1 MEKKIC
7 KICDAEKEIS
17 LFPKHCNTCRVCF
30 NKQSRE
36 RSKMVTND
44 PEKRKKRAEWKREWK
59 KKNPPTEEQKEK
71 ARKYALER
79 LEKYPEKKMKMRV
92 QTREW
97 LQKNKERVRE
107 TRNNWENHNYKN
119 NPLHNMRRT
128 VAIRTRFYLK
138 KKGLV
143 KSQTTEDMLGCN
155 YEELKRHIE
164 SLFLDGMSW
173 ENRNEWHVDH
183 IIPLAS
189 ADTVEDV
196 IKLSHYTNLQPLWA
210 IDNLKKGSKLL

>member
-17 LFPKHCNTCRVCF
+17 FFPKHCNTCRVCF

-44 PEKRKKRAEWKREWK
+44 PEKRKKRAEWKKEWK

-79 LEKYPEKKMKMRV
+79 LEKYPEKKMKMRG

-128 VAIRTRFYLK
+128 VAIKNPHFVVR
-138 KKGLV
+138 V
-143 KSQTTEDMLGCN
+143 
-155 YEELKRHIE
+155 
-164 SLFLDGMSW
+164 
-173 ENRNEWHVDH
+173 
-183 IIPLAS
+183 
-189 ADTVEDV
+189 
-196 IKLSHYTNLQPLWA
+196 
-210 IDNLKKGSKLL
+210 